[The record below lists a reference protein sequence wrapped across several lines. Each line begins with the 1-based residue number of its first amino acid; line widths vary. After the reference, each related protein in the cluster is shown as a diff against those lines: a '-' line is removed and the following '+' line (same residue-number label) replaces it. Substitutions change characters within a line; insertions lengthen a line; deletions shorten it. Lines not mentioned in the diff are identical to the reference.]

1 MAKKRNKALRA
12 LARDVL
18 RDELHSVLHDISYRL
33 GVLYD
38 AEHGRRVGSRD
49 LNLASH
55 QLDGYTVTDN
65 SPSAGSI
72 AWADLNVVYKGVN
85 YDITDG
91 NTNKKYVWWDFSATP
106 NTTLQFSDTKPVL
119 TDDDVLVFVN
129 NGGIHQTVI
138 GSGRMTS
145 GAAILT
151 GSVDGDAIG
160 NNAITEGKIAALA
173 ITTGKLASGA
183 VTGTKLGSGA
193 VTADKIGAGA
203 VATDKLNTAI
213 HMIF

>member
-1 MAKKRNKALRA
+1 MKKTRNRALRA
-12 LARDVL
+12 LARDVI
-18 RDELHSVLHDISYRL
+18 RDELHGLLNDISYRL

-38 AEHGRRVGSRD
+38 AENGGRVGSRD

-65 SPSAGSI
+65 SPVAGSI
-72 AWADLNVVYKGVN
+72 EWADLNVVYKGVN
-85 YDITDG
+85 YDIADG
-91 NTNKKYVWWDFSATP
+91 NTNKKYIWWDFSATP
-106 NTTLQFSDTKPVL
+106 NTALQSSDTKPVL
-119 TDDDVLVFVN
+119 TDDDVLVFINHSGV
-129 NGGIHQTVI
+129 HQTVI

-160 NNAITEGKIAALA
+160 TNAITESKVAALA
-173 ITTGKLASGA
+173 ITTGKLGAGA
-183 VTGTKLGSGA
+183 VTSTKLGDGA
-193 VTADKIGAGA
+193 VTVGKIGAGA
-203 VATDKLNTAI
+203 VATDKLNTAL